1 MRTTTRYIG
10 IPAPL
15 VIAWK
20 RSNICGKS
28 TMGTI
33 RLPPDFKEFLKL
45 LNSADVKYL
54 LVGGYAVG
62 YYGYPRTTGDMDIW
76 LAVDPANAQR
86 IVQVLHQFGFRSD
99 EVTESL
105 FQQPDKIIRMGV
117 PPVRIEL
124 LTGISGVAF
133 DRCYERRQSDEL
145 DGVVVNFIS
154 LADLKVNK
162 QAAGRTKD
170 LNDLE
175 HLDDQ
180 GSSSNS

>member
-1 MRTTTRYIG
+1 
-10 IPAPL
+10 
-15 VIAWK
+15 
-20 RSNICGKS
+20 
-28 TMGTI
+28 
-33 RLPPDFKEFLKL
+33 
-45 LNSADVKYL
+45 
-54 LVGGYAVG
+54 
-62 YYGYPRTTGDMDIW
+62 MDIW

-86 IVQVLHQFGFRSD
+86 IVRVLRQFGFRSD

-133 DRCYERRQSDEL
+133 DCCYERRQSDEL